1 MTIEGDEVSISDKS
15 VYYGNNGVSGGGT
28 ILLEWIDSDTDWSKV
43 QGICPIAPE
52 NLNIGQTTYLY
63 VLKKV

>member
-28 ILLEWIDSDTDWSKV
+28 ILLE
-43 QGICPIAPE
+43 
-52 NLNIGQTTYLY
+52 
-63 VLKKV
+63 